1 MNFDIPLR
9 RITLHYTGTY
19 VTFNPLF
26 WLELS
31 QKTMVLFRVG
41 VLIPILICVFSYFV
55 NFPIDHINEFTESL
69 NILRFGFLIPLLLIA
84 FGLSFLPRFRKI
96 MLQTQ
101 VAVGLITG
109 IYIMIIDLLLHS
121 ENTALYFTMLLLS
134 VMGFTTIMK
143 IRFVGTLSYS
153 GIIFTLFTLG
163 MIFLGKNIPQP
174 ILAMRYCMLAVTCL
188 FAIFLSYQEETKAR
202 YLFILDHLFDNE
214 QQKTKFAQIE
224 LERMTMRHTSEM
236 IATNQQLYSRFSE
249 LLNSERELQEAI
261 AHDTLTVLPHR
272 FLFMDRLKHACDI
285 SKLNVTNLSVMVIN
299 IDHFRAINDAYGIDF
314 GDKVLQE
321 VANRLKTSV
330 HEGNTIARL
339 GGDEFGIIIEDMH
352 NETDAIYAAE
362 KILTLIKQAITI
374 QKQSIYITACIGVA
388 IFPFDGEDDDSLFK
402 NAMTA
407 LEKAKSQQINSLQRF
422 RTTMDNHAFE
432 RMTLGNQLR
441 SALDHGEYVL
451 EYQPQYHA
459 LTRQIVGLEAL
470 IRWIHP
476 KLGLIPPSHFIPLAE
491 EIGII
496 ASIGEWVIRSACQQI
511 KAWGNA
517 GYAPV
522 TVAVNVSGVQL
533 KQRDF
538 VGLVK
543 SILDE
548 SGVDPSLLELELT
561 ENIVFQNIDNNL
573 SLLKQFREL
582 GVKLAIDDF
591 GAGYSTLSHLA
602 RLPINTIKID
612 QLFAAN
618 IIQNPQDAAI
628 VSGIIAIADKLK
640 LNLIAEGIE
649 TQEQLNFYIQQ
660 GCYNI
665 QGWFFNTSLPP
676 EQISLLLKKKE
687 LDPELLN
694 MRDSETTP
702 V

>member
-1 MNFDIPLR
+1 MNFDIRLR
-9 RITLHYTGTY
+9 RFFLHYTGKY

-31 QKTMVLFRVG
+31 QKTMGLFRVG
-41 VLIPILICVFSYFV
+41 VIVPIFICIFAYISNYPVARTSKFA
-55 NFPIDHINEFTESL
+55 ESL
-69 NILRFGFLIPLLLIA
+69 NILRFEFLVPLLLLSCA
-84 FGLSFLPRFRKI
+84 LSFLPRFRKI

-101 VAVGLITG
+101 IAVGIITG
-109 IYIMIIDLLLHS
+109 VYLIIVDLMMFS
-121 ENTALYFTMLLLS
+121 ELTSLYFTMLLLT
-134 VMGFTTIMK
+134 VIGFTIIMK
-143 IRFVGTLSYS
+143 MRFIGTLFYT
-153 GIIFTLFTLG
+153 GILSLLFILG
-163 MIFLGKNIPQP
+163 MVVIRNNIPAP
-174 ILAMRYCMLAVTCL
+174 VMVMRYCMLAITSL

-202 YLFILDHLFDNE
+202 YLFILNHLFDNE

-236 IATNQQLYSRFSE
+236 IATNQQLYSRYSE
-249 LLNSERELQEAI
+249 LLSSERELQEAI
-261 AHDTLTVLPHR
+261 AHDALTVLPHR
-272 FLFMDRLKHACDI
+272 FLFMDRLKHATDL
-285 SKLNVTNLSVMVIN
+285 SKLNLTNFSVMIIN

-339 GGDEFGIIIEDMH
+339 GGDEFGIIIEDMR

-374 QKQSIYITACIGVA
+374 QKQSIYITACIGLA
-388 IFPFDGEDDDSLFK
+388 IFPFDGEDDDTLFK

-407 LEKAKSQQINSLQRF
+407 LEKAKSQQINSFQRF
-422 RTTMDNHAFE
+422 RVTMDNHAFE

-441 SALDHGEYVL
+441 SALEHGEYVL

-459 LTRQIVGLEAL
+459 LTKQIIGLEAL

-476 KLGLIPPSHFIPLAE
+476 KLGIIPPSHFIPLAE

-496 ASIGEWVIRSACQQI
+496 SPIGEWVIRSACQQI
-511 KAWGNA
+511 KSWENA
-517 GYAPV
+517 GYDPV
-522 TVAVNVSGVQL
+522 PVSLNVSGIQL

-543 SILDE
+543 SIIDE
-548 SGVDPSLLELELT
+548 TEIDPAMLELELT

-573 SLLKQFREL
+573 FLLKQFREL

-660 GCYNI
+660 GCYKI

-676 EQISLLLKKKE
+676 EQISQLLEKKE
-687 LDPELLN
+687 LNQASLIIQ
-694 MRDSETTP
+694 
-702 V
+702 